1 MGIWYNDWEP
11 YYLISIGKGVFCTM
25 KYAEKI
31 RHSEYPFRGKILNLR
46 YDEVELPNGR
56 IAKREIVEHSGGVCV
71 FALDKNRNLLLV
83 RQYRHPYQEEILEL
97 PAGKVNA
104 GENHYDCG
112 KRELEE
118 ETGYIPGRYE
128 YFGEIYP
135 SPGYCSEIIRIYYAD
150 DLTPTAQHL
159 DEGEFL
165 DVVRMPFPE
174 VLQRVLSGEIK
185 DAKTV
190 AAVLKYQVLYGTK

>member
-1 MGIWYNDWEP
+1 
-11 YYLISIGKGVFCTM
+11 M
-25 KYAEKI
+25 K
-31 RHSEYPFRGKILNLR
+31 P
-46 YDEVELPNGR
+46 V
-56 IAKREIVEHSGGVCV
+56 
-71 FALDKNRNLLLV
+71 NRNLLLV

-118 ETGYIPGRYE
+118 ETGYIPSRYE